1 MQEEDI
7 NKLTTLRQSILDSI
21 VPLMDSDSL
30 QPMDRFRLLSR
41 LAQAQGKPELYE
53 KAFAAASKLE
63 GDQKLESYMSLLDDV
78 DYEIDSA
85 VGTAPTTTAPT
96 SSPAV
101 ADQPAGQTS
110 SEDDGNRDQLQT
122 PMS

>member
-7 NKLTTLRQSILDSI
+7 NKLTSLRQSILDSI

-53 KAFAAASKLE
+53 KAFAAANKLE

-85 VGTAPTTTAPT
+85 VSAAPTASTPATPVEQPTAAAPL
-96 SSPAV
+96 
-101 ADQPAGQTS
+101 D
-110 SEDDGNRDQLQT
+110 ENENRDQQQA